1 MASKNKQAA
10 KRGRTSSKRTAS
22 PQPGPDEAQDD
33 REVAD
38 DVEDE
43 LDDDDDGDDDETLAA
58 LLSHEAKDLRSIIWA
73 YACIDGRKG

>member
-38 DVEDE
+38 DV
-43 LDDDDDGDDDETLAA
+43 DDDDDDDETLAA